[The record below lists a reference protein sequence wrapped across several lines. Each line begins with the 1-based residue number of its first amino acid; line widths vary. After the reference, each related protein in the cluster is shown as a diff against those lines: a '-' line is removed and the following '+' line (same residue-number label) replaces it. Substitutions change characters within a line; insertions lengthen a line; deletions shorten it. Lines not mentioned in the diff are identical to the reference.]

1 MIKPDGGHSFF
12 FEQRATAHK
21 LLKISGF
28 LGVVNLQ
35 AELELVSSQC
45 VNMPLGMSARV

>member
-1 MIKPDGGHSFF
+1 MVDTLSFSSK
-12 FEQRATAHK
+12 EQPHTST
-21 LLKISGF
+21 KISGF

-45 VNMPLGMSARV
+45 VNMPLEMSAKV